1 MALLF
6 KTIFQVVVPMIGVL
20 SDSKVQLR
28 EKGCACLSSWL
39 EVVPLKFW
47 FDDEA
52 ISETLGDAKKDRLN
66 LPHF

>member
-1 MALLF
+1 
-6 KTIFQVVVPMIGVL
+6 MIGVL
-20 SDSKVQLR
+20 ADSKIQLR

-52 ISETLGDAKKDRLN
+52 ISETLSDAKKDRLN
-66 LPHF
+66 LTQY